1 MSRPDPRRQE
11 LHDTIRSTLTLLNA
25 RLADRPKRD
34 LPAQALPSLLE
45 RCRQMTEDT
54 ARRGPPPVRLVHHL
68 ACTGGTLISRCLAA
82 LPNVR
87 LLSEV
92 DPLSQIN
99 EKVMFVPTDIVRLS
113 RKASRPVSSEVETQI
128 FRAGLEV
135 VRQDCR
141 NLGLDLVLRDH
152 SHGAF
157 DFGSYR
163 PDRPTLREML
173 QDHMPLRS
181 LVTVRHPLD
190 SFLSLVKMGWD
201 KHFVPATLDEYA
213 RRYHLFLDRHD
224 AFDMLRYEDFLED
237 PRAHLRQACATL
249 DLTYS
254 DGFTE
259 LFQAFTLSGDSGRSS
274 GRIGAR
280 PRQPI
285 PDQMEDQRQ
294 KSENYAKLCARLGY
308 EG

>member
-1 MSRPDPRRQE
+1 MSRPDPRRQD
-11 LHDTIRSTLTLLNA
+11 LHDTIRTTLTLLNA
-25 RLADRPKRD
+25 RMADRPKRD

-92 DPLSQIN
+92 DPLSQLGDGIR
-99 EKVMFVPTDIVRLS
+99 FAPTDMIRLS
-113 RKASRPVSSEVETQI
+113 RKGSRPVTREVELKI
-128 FRAGLEV
+128 FRAGVDV

-141 NLGLDLVLRDH
+141 TLGLDLVLRDH

-157 DFGSYR
+157 NHRSYQ
-163 PDRPTLREML
+163 PDRPTLREVL

-181 LVTVRHPLD
+181 LVTVRHPID
-190 SFLSLVKMGWD
+190 SYLSMVKLGWD
-201 KHFVPATLDEYA
+201 KHFKPSTLDEYA
-213 RRYHLFLDRHD
+213 RRYHLFLDRHA
-224 AFDMLRYEDFLED
+224 AFDMLRYEDFVQD
-237 PRAHLRQACATL
+237 PHAHLRRACDTL

-254 DGFTE
+254 DGFAE
-259 LFQAFTLSGDSGRSS
+259 LFQAFTLSGDSGRTS
-274 GRIGAR
+274 GRIGTR

-285 PDQMEDQRQ
+285 PQQLEEERQR
-294 KSENYAKLCARLGY
+294 SATYAKLCARLGY

>member
-1 MSRPDPRRQE
+1 MSKPDPGRQD
-11 LHDTIRSTLTLLNA
+11 LHNTIRSTLSLLNA

-34 LPAQALPSLLE
+34 LPAQPLPSLLD

-54 ARRGPPPVRLVHHL
+54 AKRGAPPVRIVHHL
-68 ACTGGTLISRCLAA
+68 ACTGGTLFSRCLAA

-92 DPLSQIN
+92 DPLSRIGD
-99 EKVMFVPTDIVRLS
+99 KVLFVPTDMVRLS
-113 RKASRPVSSEVETQI
+113 RKASRPVTPEVEVQI

-141 NLGLDLVLRDH
+141 NMGLDLVLRDH

-157 DFGSYR
+157 HYGSYR
-163 PDRPTLREML
+163 ADRPTLRDL
-173 QDHMPLRS
+173 LHDHMPLRA

-190 SFLSLVKMGWD
+190 SFLSMMKMGWD

-213 RRYHLFLDRHD
+213 RRCHLFLDRHEAID
-224 AFDMLRYEDFLED
+224 ILRYEDFVED
-237 PRAHLRQACATL
+237 PQTQLRRAAAVL

-254 DGFTE
+254 DSFTE

-274 GRIGAR
+274 GRIGSR
-280 PRQPI
+280 PRAPI
-285 PDQMEDQRQ
+285 PEPVEAERG
-294 KSENYAKLCARLGY
+294 KSETYTTLCARLGY
-308 EG
+308 DS